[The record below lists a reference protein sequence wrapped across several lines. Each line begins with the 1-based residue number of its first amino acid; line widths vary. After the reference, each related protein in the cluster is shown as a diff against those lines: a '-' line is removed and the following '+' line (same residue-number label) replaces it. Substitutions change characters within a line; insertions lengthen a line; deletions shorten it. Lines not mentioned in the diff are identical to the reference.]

1 MHLDL
6 SSNQIAFVPKWSI
19 SENVLLAQEV
29 VRGYHKRV
37 WGGPGGG
44 GGGLPR
50 STIKV
55 DIMKAYDLVNWKLFC
70 NV

>member
-6 SSNQIAFVPKWSI
+6 SSNQTAFVPKWSI

-29 VRGYHKRV
+29 VRGYHKR
-37 WGGPGGG
+37 GGG
-44 GGGLPR
+44 GGGGGQPR